1 MIIVTSHNQNK
12 NIKKSDYNKIS
23 RTKLLRVLKTKIFKK
38 HQNCFA
44 LVVDTIDKH
53 DTS

>member
-23 RTKLLRVLKTKIFKK
+23 RTKLLRALKTKIYSKNTK
-38 HQNCFA
+38 IVLH
-44 LVVDTIDKH
+44 
-53 DTS
+53 